1 MFGGLASWFLG
12 FLVSWFLGNVVLCKR
27 AHSVAL
33 QLVCHVHHGTSH
45 WLWDCRSVQKAQP
58 SGSSPSKQV
67 SVSRSWSHQRLFWGW
82 HWNSDQERSQWFSSS
97 SSSLNFC
104 RTENGEA
111 FDLCGNILD
120 LQWQFSILAWPS
132 SHMPAIVEGA
142 LLNVCTCIRKC
153 CTLTSSALA

>member
-1 MFGGLASWFLG
+1 MGLKS
-12 FLVSWFLGNVVLCKR
+12 SKSDNVQGSHKL
-27 AHSVAL
+27 
-33 QLVCHVHHGTSH
+33 HVTM
-45 WLWDCRSVQKAQP
+45 LRSVTLLYHDRHVRVP
-58 SGSSPSKQV
+58 SMTIA
-67 SVSRSWSHQRLFWGW
+67 WSHQRLFWGW

-104 RTENGEA
+104 RTENGEV